1 MLTCMSAWVPVLFVP
16 RDSVLG
22 GSAPHWP
29 TAVLRLRIVCRFG
42 STPTKK
48 NQYLLDET
56 TETGFPAPVVEQ
68 VVAGPQLF
76 QYLPTPG
83 RSRRRLLL
91 NGISSAERGQ
101 QPQLEGA

>member
-16 RDSVLG
+16 PDSVLG
-22 GSAPHWP
+22 GSAPHWL

-76 QYLPTPG
+76 QYLPSPG

-91 NGISSAERGQ
+91 NGISSAGRGQ